1 MNIQSIMST
10 EVCTA
15 RAEDSL
21 QIPARQMW
29 EHDCGIVPIVDAQLK
44 VVGVITDR
52 DICMAAYT
60 QGKRLSEIRVRE
72 VIHNK
77 VVNCRPEES
86 LITVAGRMATHQLRR
101 LPVVDESGKLLG
113 IVSVNDLALAA
124 QEKGHP
130 QDFACREVG
139 KLMAEICAQPSS
151 LRRSRA
157 ASASA
162 AWRSTVTTSRAS
174 CASSAEA

>member
-21 QIPARQMW
+21 QVPARQMW

-60 QGKRLSEIRVRE
+60 QGKRLQEIRVRE
-72 VIHNK
+72 VISSK
-77 VVNCRPEES
+77 VVTCRPEES
-86 LITVAGRMATHQLRR
+86 WTTVAARMASHQVRR
-101 LPVVDESGKLLG
+101 LPVVDAGGKLVG
-113 IVSVNDLALAA
+113 IVSVNDLAIAA

-130 QDFACREVG
+130 QDFTCREVG
-139 KLMAEICAQPSS
+139 RLMAEICGHRVPLQAQPTPAPKTPA
-151 LRRSRA
+151 LLK
-157 ASASA
+157 
-162 AWRSTVTTSRAS
+162 
-174 CASSAEA
+174 